1 MRRSQLPQ
9 GTQLSTDVLPGKH
22 PQCNAATLAEACPP
36 LHGRVVQRGDSEGDG
51 DGGERRA
58 HVSGR
63 TTGGNLTSLATL
75 VGSAAWDSA
84 SLDGAILVLEDVHE
98 EPYRLD
104 RMYVFISAS
113 RVPCAAPWGLSVCL
127 GWSVRGEP

>member
-1 MRRSQLPQ
+1 M
-9 GTQLSTDVLPGKH
+9 
-22 PQCNAATLAEACPP
+22 
-36 LHGRVVQRGDSEGDG
+36 VQRGDSEGEG

-75 VGSAAWDSA
+75 VGSPAWDSA

-104 RMYVFISAS
+104 RMYVFICFACSM
-113 RVPCAAPWGLSVCL
+113 RRPVGSVCL
-127 GWSVRGEP
+127 SGLVGER